1 MGDSESQGATP
12 AFLAGGGEMGALL
25 RAHDWTATPL
35 GPPQNWPQAL
45 KTTVRIALTT
55 RHPVFIFWGGAHICL
70 YNDAYRAL
78 VGPEKHPAMLGSAG
92 REVWG
97 EIWDVIGPQIETVLA
112 GGGATWHE
120 NQLVP
125 ILRHGRLEDVYWTYS
140 FGPIDD
146 DSASNG
152 VGGVLVLC
160 TETTE
165 TVLAEQT
172 RAQETKKLRE
182 SEAFTRLLLDST
194 TEAFYAV
201 DRDGVATLCNDAF
214 LLMLGFA
221 SEADVLGRTLH
232 ELIHH
237 SRADG
242 SHYPVDEC
250 PIHLAA
256 TTGQPAD
263 VRDEVFFR
271 SDGSPFPV
279 EYRAAPIVRDGKVE
293 GAICTF
299 TDVTQ
304 RRLEAAL
311 LEENQE
317 LFRSLAE
324 SMPQL
329 VWMAD
334 TDGNVRWYNQRWYD
348 YTGTTFE
355 QMQGWGWQ
363 KALDRA
369 RLADVVDHWKASLTS
384 GMPMQ
389 TTCPIKGKDG
399 AFRPF
404 LTRVEP
410 VKDARG
416 RVLRWFGTNTDIT
429 ELTAAQNDL
438 RHLAE
443 ISEIFATVQDVQ
455 STLAGFAAHSTGY
468 FCQWC
473 VIDLFRP
480 DGQAE
485 RQACAHTDPAKLPLV
500 QALPQPIA
508 ASGPA
513 VGILARVL
521 AGGKAELHRL
531 NPPDLQAAF
540 GADPASASALAQLA
554 PRSLV
559 AVPLTVRGRSL
570 GAIGFARG
578 ESAPPYGDK
587 ELTLAREVARRV
599 AIALD
604 NAQLYDDL
612 RLADRRKDE
621 FLATL
626 AHELRNPLAPIRF
639 GADLLR
645 RLPGD
650 ADKVAETGVMIE
662 RQLGQMVRLVDDLM
676 DVSRITTGKIRLQ
689 KQPLALRPLL
699 QDAVD
704 SLRATAGKAGVA
716 VTLAPGDAPLM
727 VNADAVRLT
736 QVVVNLLTNA
746 IKFSDAGAPIA
757 VGAQA
762 DGAQAV
768 VTIKDQGIGIAPGD
782 QKRIF
787 DLFTQVGAGPGRVQA
802 GLGIGLSL
810 ARALVELHGGKLEVK
825 SAGLGHG
832 TEVVLRLP
840 ALATPAV
847 APGAATA
854 GDTPRALAH
863 RILVVDDN
871 RDAADSLAEFL
882 RLSDQQV
889 NTCYGG
895 EAALEAAEALRPNL
909 VLLDIGMPG
918 LSGHEVCRRLRA
930 RPWAGDLTI
939 VALTGWG
946 QQEDRRRSREA
957 GFDQHLIKPVDPD
970 ALLRLLEQVAPRN

>member
-1 MGDSESQGATP
+1 M
-12 AFLAGGGEMGALL
+12 
-25 RAHDWTATPL
+25 
-35 GPPQNWPQAL
+35 
-45 KTTVRIALTT
+45 
-55 RHPVFIFWGGAHICL
+55 
-70 YNDAYRAL
+70 
-78 VGPEKHPAMLGSAG
+78 
-92 REVWG
+92 
-97 EIWDVIGPQIETVLA
+97 
-112 GGGATWHE
+112 
-120 NQLVP
+120 
-125 ILRHGRLEDVYWTYS
+125 
-140 FGPIDD
+140 
-146 DSASNG
+146 
-152 VGGVLVLC
+152 
-160 TETTE
+160 
-165 TVLAEQT
+165 
-172 RAQETKKLRE
+172 
-182 SEAFTRLLLDST
+182 
-194 TEAFYAV
+194 
-201 DRDGVATLCNDAF
+201 
-214 LLMLGFA
+214 
-221 SEADVLGRTLH
+221 
-232 ELIHH
+232 
-237 SRADG
+237 
-242 SHYPVDEC
+242 
-250 PIHLAA
+250 
-256 TTGQPAD
+256 
-263 VRDEVFFR
+263 
-271 SDGSPFPV
+271 
-279 EYRAAPIVRDGKVE
+279 
-293 GAICTF
+293 
-299 TDVTQ
+299 
-304 RRLEAAL
+304 
-311 LEENQE
+311 
-317 LFRSLAE
+317 
-324 SMPQL
+324 
-329 VWMAD
+329 
-334 TDGNVRWYNQRWYD
+334 
-348 YTGTTFE
+348 
-355 QMQGWGWQ
+355 
-363 KALDRA
+363 
-369 RLADVVDHWKASLTS
+369 
-384 GMPMQ
+384 
-389 TTCPIKGKDG
+389 
-399 AFRPF
+399 
-404 LTRVEP
+404 
-410 VKDARG
+410 
-416 RVLRWFGTNTDIT
+416 LRWFGTNTDIT